1 MASSSKGGR
10 KSPAPAASAA
20 SRVLALEE
28 EVRGLT
34 EELSQCQADKE
45 FVWSLWK
52 RLQVANPDLT
62 QAVSMVVEREK
73 QKAEL
78 KDRKVLEILQVKD
91 DKIQTLEQ
99 RTCGQQE
106 EINNLVQRKLAVDEE
121 NAVLKTELCIF
132 QQKCKDKIQELKD
145 TKECAL
151 RKEEQS
157 RLVIKNLE
165 EENEGLSTRYA
176 DLLNDLEKLRKR
188 EAQWRIEKSGIEAK
202 IKNLEADLT
211 EASGQMETLHSKCN
225 DLASQLGAKQTEL
238 TQKDLDVA
246 RTRKELQEL
255 QNLYKQNT
263 EHAAQQ
269 AELIQQLQALNMD
282 TQKVLRTQEDAHT
295 AETISYQKLY
305 NELTIC
311 FEKLKA
317 SELELR
323 QSQASLQNQLLEK
336 ERHIS
341 QLEEQLQQALSSLF
355 SKPESPSKQRKE
367 EFQQYSL
374 SELEYLILS
383 QKSEIKLLKEKL
395 KRANHTLAD
404 HSLCSRDFL
413 DCISV
418 KAGKKYKEPP
428 VKRSRSLSPKSFLK
442 ELEELRR
449 LKIAERKIENLEK
462 TLQLK
467 IQENDELRQTHEKRK
482 KRLQM
487 LQTNYRAVKR
497 QLKQWEESYSKPG
510 SGKNGTERSHPRQL
524 CQEDS
529 DAVWNELAYFKKEH
543 KKLLIEKLNLEE
555 ELDQMRVYTSRDK
568 ATIQELNIC
577 LQQEREELLFRLG
590 EEDGVKNSTPKKNVK
605 EIPAQTLLKVL
616 ELERRLK
623 SFERESRR
631 LKEINKELT
640 KGNSD
645 LKALLKQQKE
655 EAEAREK
662 ELEMLLKQIKEVQQ
676 DKADL
681 LLLIDGLERE
691 GASLKRQWAEANSLR
706 DENKDLLSQVRQL
719 QSSLD
724 RARTVPSMANAEASC
739 RQCLCKSR
747 SAKVKL
753 KTGKKKGLVGYHQSL
768 LNQSIK
774 VMSGV
779 FENFNKDGWEDVS
792 ESSDSEIP
800 VSENLGTITAKKA
813 QHTPLTDKNDQQEQ
827 NKVEDNCMPPNS
839 VHLEGPSKICY
850 KKQKKETEVV
860 PFHRKKILHSAL
872 IPSKVNREKRSIV
885 GQKPGCAIS
894 LRGRI
899 TSLQQQL
906 AILQNSKK
914 TAMSSLKTSRETNK
928 KLTSQLHLVEQRLQA
943 SKQTIQTLTSNL
955 TELQREKSDLQ
966 GKLDHLTQ
974 SMKVREGLSPVTSG
988 PTGMTPATPF
998 KNVDLEMKQLQ
1009 CKLKNA
1015 NNEITKQSST
1025 IKSLKYEVQRKEEQM
1040 RELQEKISRM
1050 ERDLSMKRNLI
1061 EDWKLRMKANQEKEK
1076 SFNEKLQTL
1085 EEKVKSLTEDCS
1097 NKKTSIDSLK
1107 QRLNVATKEK
1117 AQYEQMNRKAK
1128 EELEK
1133 KELKLANLEAKMAEA
1148 ECAMTE
1154 LETTASQQLHGLAK
1168 QSEQALEVLQK
1179 KLMMSNDKVEEFVTF
1194 VKSLATELQSSVKE
1208 MRTRIRCSKK
1218 MQENK
1223 KCNSVSKASV
1233 HRAQHVA
1240 ASILNISKTDLD
1252 NLLDVEDDEETQQ
1265 MKMEYESD
1273 KEWMGYLQKLLE
1285 GQKVSEKVGGAEGT
1299 KLDEDFKEMER
1310 KVDVTSRAVMEIM
1323 ARTTEYLQPNPA
1335 SRARLN
1341 MLNTMSKIRGQEKGP
1356 GYQQAEA
1363 LLADAM
1369 LKFGKELG
1377 DDCNFGP
1384 ALGDVGEAMRELS
1397 EVKDSLDID
1406 VKQNFIDP
1414 LQNLHD
1420 KDLREIQRNKNI
1432 TNQL

>member
-1 MASSSKGGR
+1 MLLIILIIFNSKRFGYFQLERSSDIQIFR
-10 KSPAPAASAA
+10 
-20 SRVLALEE
+20 ALYTYKEE
-28 EVRGLT
+28 E
-34 EELSQCQADKE
+34 EEFGFDIPLYHYPKESQSE

-78 KDRKVLEILQVKD
+78 KDRKILEILQVKD
-91 DKIQTLEQ
+91 NKIQTLEQ
-99 RTCGQQE
+99 VKLLLLQLE

-367 EFQQYSL
+367 QYSL

-442 ELEELRR
+442 ESEELRR

-487 LQTNYRAVKR
+487 LQTNYRAVKK
-497 QLKQWEESYSKPG
+497 QLKQWEESYK
-510 SGKNGTERSHPRQL
+510 RSHPRQL

-691 GASLKRQWAEANSLR
+691 VASLKRQWAEANSLR

-792 ESSDSEIP
+792 EK
-800 VSENLGTITAKKA
+800 GTLSMETIK
-813 QHTPLTDKNDQQEQ
+813 LIVDLCDQ
-827 NKVEDNCMPPNS
+827 C
-839 VHLEGPSKICY
+839 L
-850 KKQKKETEVV
+850 
-860 PFHRKKILHSAL
+860 
-872 IPSKVNREKRSIV
+872 VNREKRSIV
-885 GQKPGCAIS
+885 VQKPGCAIS

-1285 GQKVSEKVGGAEGT
+1285 GQFPFASYLMDAVLEKLNEQKKLAE
-1299 KLDEDFKEMER
+1299 
-1310 KVDVTSRAVMEIM
+1310 
-1323 ARTTEYLQPNPA
+1323 EY
-1335 SRARLN
+1335 S
-1341 MLNTMSKIRGQEKGP
+1341 
-1356 GYQQAEA
+1356 
-1363 LLADAM
+1363 
-1369 LKFGKELG
+1369 
-1377 DDCNFGP
+1377 
-1384 ALGDVGEAMRELS
+1384 
-1397 EVKDSLDID
+1397 SL
-1406 VKQNFIDP
+1406 VKQMA
-1414 LQNLHD
+1414 
-1420 KDLREIQRNKNI
+1420 
-1432 TNQL
+1432 

>member
-1 MASSSKGGR
+1 M
-10 KSPAPAASAA
+10 
-20 SRVLALEE
+20 
-28 EVRGLT
+28 
-34 EELSQCQADKE
+34 
-45 FVWSLWK
+45 
-52 RLQVANPDLT
+52 
-62 QAVSMVVEREK
+62 
-73 QKAEL
+73 
-78 KDRKVLEILQVKD
+78 
-91 DKIQTLEQ
+91 
-99 RTCGQQE
+99 
-106 EINNLVQRKLAVDEE
+106 E
-121 NAVLKTELCIF
+121 N
-132 QQKCKDKIQELKD
+132 
-145 TKECAL
+145 
-151 RKEEQS
+151 
-157 RLVIKNLE
+157 
-165 EENEGLSTRYA
+165 
-176 DLLNDLEKLRKR
+176 
-188 EAQWRIEKSGIEAK
+188 
-202 IKNLEADLT
+202 
-211 EASGQMETLHSKCN
+211 LHSKCN
-225 DLASQLGAKQTEL
+225 DLASQLGVKQTEL

-295 AETISYQKLY
+295 AETVSYQKLY

-311 FEKLKA
+311 FEKLKT

-395 KRANHTLAD
+395 KRANHTLVD

-413 DCISV
+413 DCIGV

-442 ELEELRR
+442 ESEELRR

-467 IQENDELRQTHEKRK
+467 IQENDELRQTHEKRR

-487 LQTNYRAVKR
+487 LQTNYRAVKK
-497 QLKQWEESYSKPG
+497 QLKQWEESYSNLFKYRPG
-510 SGKNGTERSHPRQL
+510 SSKNGKERSHPLQL

-555 ELDQMRVYTSRDK
+555 ELDQMKVYTSRDK

-590 EEDGVKNSTPKKNVK
+590 EEDGVKNSTPKKSVK

-640 KGNSD
+640 KGNSY

-662 ELEMLLKQIKEVQQ
+662 ELEMLLKQIKEAHE

-681 LLLIDGLERE
+681 LLLVDGLERE
-691 GASLKRQWAEANSLR
+691 VASLKRQVAEANSLR
-706 DENKDLLSQVRQL
+706 DENEDLLSHVRQL

-724 RARTVPSMANAEASC
+724 RARTVPSMTKAEASC
-739 RQCLCKSR
+739 GQCLCNSR

-792 ESSDSEIP
+792 ESSDSETP
-800 VSENLGTITAKKA
+800 VSENLETITAKRA
-813 QHTPLTDKNDQQEQ
+813 QHSPLTDRNDQQEQ

-860 PFHRKKILHSAL
+860 PFHRKKILHTVI

-885 GQKPGCAIS
+885 GQKPGCAIL

-914 TAMSSLKTSRETNK
+914 TAMSSLKKSSETNT

-988 PTGMTPATPF
+988 PTGMTPATPL
-998 KNVDLEMKQLQ
+998 KNVDLEMKQMQ

-1117 AQYEQMNRKAK
+1117 AQYEQMNHKAK

-1285 GQKVSEKVGGAEGT
+1285 GQFPFASYLMDAVLEKLNEQKKLAE
-1299 KLDEDFKEMER
+1299 
-1310 KVDVTSRAVMEIM
+1310 
-1323 ARTTEYLQPNPA
+1323 EY
-1335 SRARLN
+1335 S
-1341 MLNTMSKIRGQEKGP
+1341 
-1356 GYQQAEA
+1356 
-1363 LLADAM
+1363 
-1369 LKFGKELG
+1369 
-1377 DDCNFGP
+1377 
-1384 ALGDVGEAMRELS
+1384 
-1397 EVKDSLDID
+1397 SL
-1406 VKQNFIDP
+1406 VKQM
-1414 LQNLHD
+1414 
-1420 KDLREIQRNKNI
+1420 
-1432 TNQL
+1432 T